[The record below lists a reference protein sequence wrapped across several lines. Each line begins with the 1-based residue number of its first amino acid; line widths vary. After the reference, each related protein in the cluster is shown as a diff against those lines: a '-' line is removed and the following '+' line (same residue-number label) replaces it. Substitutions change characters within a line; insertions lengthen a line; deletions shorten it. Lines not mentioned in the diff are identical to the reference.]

1 MRSKTQSEKNHEVFE
16 KEDKQ
21 STEAFNNM
29 PFEYRKIACDH
40 TIFDHVL
47 HLKQARAKAVRAH
60 KVLLKDFDDHIK
72 NIERSI
78 ADNARTRKNDEPQV
92 N

>member
-1 MRSKTQSEKNHEVFE
+1 MRKKTQDEINHDVFE

-29 PFEYRKIACDH
+29 PFKYRKIASDH
-40 TIFDHVL
+40 DIFSHVL

-60 KVLLKDFDDHIK
+60 KVLIKDFDDHIK
-72 NIERSI
+72 NIEKYIRENSR
-78 ADNARTRKNDEPQV
+78 DRQK
-92 N
+92 